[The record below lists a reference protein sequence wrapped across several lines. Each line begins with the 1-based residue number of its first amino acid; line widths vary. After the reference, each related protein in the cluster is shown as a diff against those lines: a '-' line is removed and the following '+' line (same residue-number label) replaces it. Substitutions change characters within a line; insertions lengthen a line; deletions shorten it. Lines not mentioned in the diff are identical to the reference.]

1 MQRVP
6 FDGAGPVMPP
16 EEGPPRGPAS
26 HPYRPM
32 PREEHAKRTRRWRVM
47 PARPRELAAVL
58 GLVAIA
64 DFALWHRHGLGVG
77 GVGLATFFVL
87 VPLVVVAAARTRRLT
102 LRLGA
107 IGVML
112 AAVGVRCAYAPT
124 IGTALLGLLGIFA
137 VAVTLRH
144 RSSFLTDV
152 AASFGSTFVT
162 FPFRIAAAF
171 HGARRLVA
179 GRSGRRF
186 TGALL
191 IPVALVGVFVT
202 IFAFANPLVARW
214 LGFLGRAVVLPEPAR
229 FAIWVSVAF
238 GAVLLLRPGIRP
250 SKVALVA
257 DDTNE
262 ASDASLAIA
271 RNALIALNVLF
282 LLYNALDATYLWA
295 GAPPPGVSER
305 AYAHQGTA
313 WLTLGVFVLT
323 AVVGVLFR
331 GVLAHDPRAR
341 LSRIL
346 AYCWLGQ
353 GGVLALGTFRRIA
366 IHVSTSGL
374 SNIRI
379 LGIAGTTL
387 VAFSL
392 VLIGT
397 KLQRRFTFAWLLRRQ
412 LDALVV
418 GLLAFT
424 ILPTHLVSA
433 RVNASRILTHRYQAL
448 VNVTEEAEEVESAAA
463 LLPLVG
469 HDDERIRRGVAAL
482 LLNELDVLRRREQ
495 RAGFRDSDFATRRT
509 RADLE
514 HAREK
519 LETVLGDVERS
530 DAIRQ
535 WEYIRNSSIEGEISQ
550 SEIDKVEMAPA
561 GDQKIF
567 RRWIAAHRTGDVAS
581 IENDYADHV
590 FFDNTTLTRA
600 EVMAKKRA
608 AAESGS
614 LYKLAE
620 HAPSPVAIDGSSPLR
635 ARGRAAISDIAGV
648 TLVVAQRPDGW
659 KIVEE
664 HSAAYYNATQLR

>member
-1 MQRVP
+1 
-6 FDGAGPVMPP
+6 
-16 EEGPPRGPAS
+16 
-26 HPYRPM
+26 
-32 PREEHAKRTRRWRVM
+32 M
-47 PARPRELAAVL
+47 PARAREFAAIL

-64 DFALWHRHGLGVG
+64 DFAIWRREGLGVG
-77 GVGLATFFVL
+77 GIGLATFFVL
-87 VPLVVVAAARTRRLT
+87 VPLLVVAAARGRRLT
-102 LRLGA
+102 LRLGV

-112 AAVGVRCAYAPT
+112 GAVALRCAYAPT
-124 IGTALLGLLGIFA
+124 LGTALLGLLGIFA
-137 VAVTLRH
+137 LAVALRQ
-144 RSSFLTDV
+144 RSSFLTSV
-152 AASFGSTFVT
+152 ATSFGSTFVT

-171 HGARRLVA
+171 RGAGRIVA

-186 TGALL
+186 TGAIL
-191 IPVALVGVFVT
+191 IPVALVGVFIT

-214 LGFLGRAVVLPEPAR
+214 LGFVGRAVVLPNPAR
-229 FAIWVSVAF
+229 LALWGSLAF
-238 GAVLLLRPGIRP
+238 GAVLLLRPGIRRP
-250 SKVALVA
+250 LAVEVA
-257 DDTNE
+257 DTSNG
-262 ASDASLAIA
+262 ASDASLAIG
-271 RNALIALNVLF
+271 RNALVALNVLF
-282 LLYNALDATYLWA
+282 LLFNALDATYLWA
-295 GAPPPGVSER
+295 GAPPPGVTEQ
-305 AYAHQGTA
+305 AYAHQGAA
-313 WLTLGVFVLT
+313 WLTVGLLVLT

-331 GVLAHDPRAR
+331 GALAHDPRAR

-346 AYCWLGQ
+346 AYAWLAQ

-379 LGIAGTTL
+379 LGIAGTAL

-392 VLIGT
+392 VLIGR
-397 KLQRRFTFAWLLRRQ
+397 KLRRRFTFAWLLRRQ

-418 GLLAFT
+418 GLLAFS

-433 RVNASRILTHRYQAL
+433 RVNASRILMHRYQPL

-482 LLNELDVLRRREQ
+482 LLNELDVLRRSEQ
-495 RAGFRDSDFATRRT
+495 RAGFRDTDLASRQT

-514 HAREK
+514 RARER
-519 LETVLGDVERS
+519 LETVLGNVERS

-535 WEYIRNSSIEGEISQ
+535 WEYIRNSAIEGVISQ

-561 GDQKIF
+561 GDQRIF
-567 RRWIAAHRTGDVAS
+567 RHWIVAHRTREVGL
-581 IENDYADHV
+581 IENDYADRV
-590 FFDNTTLTRA
+590 IFDGVILTRA

-614 LYKLAE
+614 LYNVAE

-635 ARGRAAISDIAGV
+635 AQGRVALSGGAGV
-648 TLVVAQRPDGW
+648 TLVIAQRAEGW
-659 KIVEE
+659 RIVEE
-664 HSAAYYNATQLR
+664 HSLY

>member
-1 MQRVP
+1 MQNVP
-6 FDGAGPVMPP
+6 FDGVEPIVSPEGAPPQGPT
-16 EEGPPRGPAS
+16 S

-32 PREEHAKRTRRWRVM
+32 PYAEEAERAPRGRVM
-47 PARPRELAAVL
+47 AARPRELAAVL
-58 GLVAIA
+58 ALVAIA
-64 DFALWHRHGLGVG
+64 DFAIWRRDGLGVG
-77 GVGLATFFVL
+77 GIGLATFFVL
-87 VPLVVVAAARTRRLT
+87 VPLVVLAAARGRRLT

-112 AAVGVRCAYAPT
+112 GAVAVRCAYAPT
-124 IGTALLGLLGIFA
+124 LGTALLGLLAIFA
-137 VAVTLRH
+137 LAVALRQ
-144 RSSFLTDV
+144 RSSFLTNV
-152 AASFGSTFVT
+152 ATSVASTLVT

-171 HGARRLVA
+171 QGARRIVA

-186 TGALL
+186 TGAIL

-202 IFAFANPLVARW
+202 IFAFANPLIARW
-214 LGFLGRAVVLPEPAR
+214 LGSLGRAVVLPDPAR
-229 FAIWVSVAF
+229 LALWVSLAL
-238 GAVLLLRPGIRP
+238 GAVLLLRPGIRR
-250 SKVALVA
+250 STAVEAAESA
-257 DDTNE
+257 DW
-262 ASDASLAIA
+262 ASDASLAIG
-271 RNALIALNVLF
+271 RNALVALNVVF
-282 LLYNALDATYLWA
+282 LLFNTLDATYLWA
-295 GAPPPGVSER
+295 GAPPPGVTEQ
-305 AYAHQGTA
+305 AYAHQGAA
-313 WLTLGVFVLT
+313 WLTVALVVLT

-331 GVLAHDPRAR
+331 GALAHDPRAR
-341 LSRIL
+341 LPRIL
-346 AYCWLGQ
+346 AYVWLGQ

-379 LGIAGTTL
+379 LGIAGTAL

-397 KLQRRFTFAWLLRRQ
+397 KLRRRFTFAWLLRRQ

-418 GLLAFT
+418 GLLAFS

-433 RVNASRILTHRYQAL
+433 HVNASRILMHRYQPL

-482 LLNELDVLRRREQ
+482 LLNELELLRQREQ
-495 RAGFRDSDFATRRT
+495 RAGFRDTDLATRKT

-514 HAREK
+514 QARSQ

-535 WEYIRNSSIEGEISQ
+535 WEYIRNSAIENVISQ

-567 RRWIAAHRTGDVAS
+567 RRWIAAHRNRDVGS
-581 IENDYADHV
+581 LENAYADHV
-590 FFDNTTLTRA
+590 IVDGVALTRA

-608 AAESGS
+608 AAELGS
-614 LYKLAE
+614 LPYVVE
-620 HAPSPVAIDGSSPLR
+620 HAPSPVAIDGSIPLR
-635 ARGRAAISDIAGV
+635 AQARVAVPGKAGV
-648 TLVVAQRPDGW
+648 TLVVAQRPEGW
-659 KIVEE
+659 RIVEE
-664 HSAAYYNATQLR
+664 RSLD